1 MISVFTAGIEAAAGL
16 PAGLQFGMLGAGV
29 VFLIVGG
36 ALALIG
42 VRVANS
48 GRAAQA
54 DAEARLSA
62 AQSLADDVRRL
73 TEKVEASMASR
84 DAAVEQAFMRHNDA
98 CAASMRAQ
106 LSPHHDDDD
115 DDHHTK
121 HHAEASFSDHND
133 NDDHHH
139 TKHDAASLSPH
150 HDDDDDDHK
159 KHHAVD
165 EPTEKRSFFARM
177 FNR

>member
-1 MISVFTAGIEAAAGL
+1 MMTVFAAGIEAVAGL
-16 PAGLQFGMLGAGV
+16 PAGLQFGMLGAGA
-29 VFLIVGG
+29 VFLVVGG

-54 DAEARLSA
+54 DAEARLVA
-62 AQSLADDVRRL
+62 AQSLASDVRRL

-84 DAAVEQAFMRHNDA
+84 DAAIEQAFMRHNDA

-115 DDHHTK
+115 DDHHK
-121 HHAEASFSDHND
+121 HHSASMSAHHDDVEEDHQE
-133 NDDHHH
+133 HH
-139 TKHDAASLSPH
+139 AASLSPH

-159 KHHAVD
+159 KHHAVG
-165 EPTEKRSFFARM
+165 ETTEKRSFFARM

>member
-1 MISVFTAGIEAAAGL
+1 MITVFVAGIEAAAGL
-16 PAGLQFGMLGAGV
+16 PVGLQFGMLGAGV
-29 VFLIVGG
+29 VFLVVGG
-36 ALALIG
+36 ALALVG

-54 DAEARLSA
+54 EAESRLAA
-62 AQSLADDVRRL
+62 AQSLASDVRRL

-84 DAAVEQAFMRHNDA
+84 DAAIEQAFMRHNDA

-115 DDHHTK
+115 DDHHK
-121 HHAEASFSDHND
+121 HHSASM
-133 NDDHHH
+133 
-139 TKHDAASLSPH
+139 SPH
-150 HDDDDDDHK
+150 HDDDDDDHHKHHAASLSPHDDDDDHK
-159 KHHAVD
+159 KHHAGG
-165 EPTEKRSFFARM
+165 ETAEKRSFLARL